1 MTATSD
7 GYYAMLDA
15 RHQSY
20 IDGLAAWDYA
30 VEKEIESIKQAAE
43 SEDDNTICAINEW
56 ICDNAN
62 EQLLHDLA
70 FGSGAF
76 DKLSEQRER
85 AIKSIA
91 EKNLLD
97 RQNDYDPD

>member
-1 MTATSD
+1 MTATSG

-15 RHQSY
+15 QHQSY
-20 IDGLAAWDYA
+20 LDSLAAWDCA
-30 VEKEIESIKQAAE
+30 VEEEIKSIKQAAE
-43 SEDDNTICAINEW
+43 SEDGDTICAISEW
-56 ICDNAN
+56 ICDNSD
-62 EQLLHDLA
+62 EQVLHDLA

-76 DKLSEQRER
+76 DKLTEQRER

-91 EKNLLD
+91 EKNVLD